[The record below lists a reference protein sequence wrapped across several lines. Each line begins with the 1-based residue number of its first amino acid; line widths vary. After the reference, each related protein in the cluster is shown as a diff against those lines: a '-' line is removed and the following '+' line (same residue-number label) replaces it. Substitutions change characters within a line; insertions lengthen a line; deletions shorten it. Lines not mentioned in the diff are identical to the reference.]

1 MPELTADFI
10 RNGGTYMVLGAKG
23 GLHSGQFNRVQRS
36 MLSSVSIPNL
46 LRLDVREVD
55 FEVSLH
61 YEISGKRM
69 LSQCLKQEK
78 IKMPELYGLL
88 MQVAEALDDCKQF
101 MLTPLNFYLDADF
114 IFVEEPLSTGILYFT
129 YLPFTETP
137 LAESLSGAL
146 TGLITKLITSVS
158 TMEGEGIQQLL
169 RLCSDELFSLSE
181 FKKLLVRLMA
191 GEEPAPAGGTG
202 YHGPEKLSGR
212 PDSRSSAA
220 TIKEYVP
227 EQDVPASAGDFY
239 TSIPDVYGEEVCSYF
254 PGASEPEGRI
264 SPSSA
269 SSRVNTYIFGGTVLA
284 AALLWKLIYF
294 DHPGSLNRSIC
305 LALTVL
311 LIAAALLILRGR
323 WLPLLGIRPF
333 KVGDANENETAE
345 QEYEDN
351 EESSWKQSW
360 RWDHPSGSELAS
372 VSPLN
377 QAASN
382 QAASSQASNIWNG
395 GALEAQE
402 FGPAVPSSP
411 LPEQRT
417 VLLREAA
424 VPEKLS
430 SSTARFT
437 LERWQTE
444 QAADSNPEII
454 ILRKGSFVIG
464 RSEEMCQ
471 YVDGTPGVSRAHVE
485 LMVLEEGC
493 SLKDLGSRNGTVFR
507 GEPIAPYKSYPMNP
521 GDSFTIAD
529 CTYILRQRGLGA
541 NLD

>member
-23 GLHSGQFNRVQRS
+23 GLHSGRLNRVQRS

-61 YEISGKRM
+61 YEITGKRM

-78 IKMPELYGLL
+78 ITMPELYGLL
-88 MQVAEALDDCKQF
+88 MQIAETLDDCKQF
-101 MLTPLNFYLDADF
+101 MLTPLNFCLDVDF
-114 IFVEEPLSTGILYFT
+114 IFVEEPLSSGILYFT
-129 YLPFTETP
+129 YLPFTEP
-137 LAESLSGAL
+137 HSAESLSGAL

-158 TMEGEGIQQLL
+158 TMEGGGIQQLL

-191 GEEPAPAGGTG
+191 GEEPASAGGTG
-202 YHGPEKLSGR
+202 YHGPEKLPGR
-212 PDSRSSAA
+212 PDLRSSAA

-239 TSIPDVYGEEVCSYF
+239 TSIPDVYEEEVCSPV

-323 WLPLLGIRPF
+323 WLPLFGSRSF
-333 KVGDANENETAE
+333 KVGDANENEMAE

-351 EESSWKQSW
+351 EDSSWKQSW
-360 RWDHPSGSELAS
+360 RWDHPSGSELAGAP
-372 VSPLN
+372 PLN

-382 QAASSQASNIWNG
+382 QTVSNQAFNIWNG
-395 GALEAQE
+395 SVLEPQE
-402 FGPAVPSSP
+402 PSSAVPLP
-411 LPEQRT
+411 HLPEQRT
-417 VLLREAA
+417 VLLREPA
-424 VPEKLS
+424 VPEKS
-430 SSTARFT
+430 SSSAALFI

-444 QAADSNPEII
+444 QEDSNPETI

-493 SLKDLGSRNGTVFR
+493 SLKDLGSRNGTLLR
-507 GEPIAPYKSYPMNP
+507 GEAIAPYKSYPMNP
-521 GDSFTIAD
+521 GDTFTIAD
-529 CTYILRQRGLGA
+529 YTYILRQRGLGA
-541 NLD
+541 NLN

>member
-23 GLHSGQFNRVQRS
+23 GLHSRQFNRVQRS

-61 YEISGKRM
+61 YEITGKRM

-78 IKMPELYGLL
+78 ITMPELYGLL
-88 MQVAEALDDCKQF
+88 MQIAEALDDCKQF
-101 MLTPLNFYLDADF
+101 MLTPLNFYLDVDF
-114 IFVEEPLSTGILYFT
+114 IFVEEPLSSGILYFT
-129 YLPFTETP
+129 YLPFTET
-137 LAESLSGAL
+137 LSAESLSGAL
-146 TGLITKLITSVS
+146 IGLITRLITSVS

-191 GEEPAPAGGTG
+191 GEEPASAGGTG
-202 YHGPEKLSGR
+202 YHGPEKLPCR

-227 EQDVPASAGDFY
+227 EQDVPASAGDLY
-239 TSIPDVYGEEVCSYF
+239 TSISDIYGEEVCSAF
-254 PGASEPEGRI
+254 PGASEPGGRI
-264 SPSSA
+264 SQSSA
-269 SSRVNTYIFGGTVLA
+269 SSRVYTYIFGGTVLA

-323 WLPLLGIRPF
+323 WSLLLGSRPL
-333 KVGDANENETAE
+333 KVGDANKNEMAE
-345 QEYEDN
+345 QADEDN
-351 EESSWKQSW
+351 EDSSWKQSW
-360 RWDHPSGSELAS
+360 RWDHPSGSELGS
-372 VSPLN
+372 TPPLN

-382 QAASSQASNIWNG
+382 QTASNQAFNIWHG
-395 GALEAQE
+395 SVLEPQE
-402 FGPAVPSSP
+402 SGPAVPSPP

-437 LERWQTE
+437 LERRQTE
-444 QAADSNPEII
+444 QAAESNPEII
-454 ILRKGSFVIG
+454 TLRKGSFVIG
-464 RSEEMCQ
+464 RSEEICQ
-471 YVDGTPGVSRAHVE
+471 YVDVTPGVSRAHAE

-493 SLKDLGSRNGTVFR
+493 SLKDLGSRNGTVLR